1 MFVCLIDTMRAMS
14 AFHFLQLKLKLDCH
28 HPPCGCGRRILLLA
42 PLEVVSVRP
51 VSPLCLGLSERRS
64 QSLSLFVASIMSDLG
79 QGHDQ
84 VSLPSSVILPGE
96 SLPLILAKDF
106 FMKLSYT
113 IFLQRI
119 SFFFHFLRALSFG
132 HLAQVLLS
140 LVFRKYNFHQVL
152 NSFCKCSWAENFIYP
167 MSQKENPPLSSYST
181 SGASRVALAPFSM
194 DISNLMTLSCGSYS
208 TSLPLV
214 TLMH

>member
-1 MFVCLIDTMRAMS
+1 MRAMS
-14 AFHFLQLKLKLDCH
+14 AFHFLYLKLKLDCH
-28 HPPCGCGRRILLLA
+28 HPPCGCDRRILLLA

-51 VSPLCLGLSERRS
+51 VGPLCLGLSERRS
-64 QSLSLFVASIMSDLG
+64 QSLGLFASSIISDLG

-96 SLPLILAKDF
+96 YLSLILAKDF
-106 FMKLSYT
+106 FMKLSYM
-113 IFLQRI
+113 IFLQSI

-132 HLAQVLLS
+132 HLAQVLLG
-140 LVFRKYNFHQVL
+140 LIFRKYNFHQML
-152 NSFCKCSWAENFIYP
+152 NSFCKCSWAENFSYP
-167 MSQKENPPLSSYST
+167 MPQRENSPLSLYST
-181 SGASRVALAPFSM
+181 SGASRVVLAPFSM
-194 DISNLMTLSCGSYS
+194 GISDLMTLSCGSYS

>member
-106 FMKLSYT
+106 FHEALIYD
-113 IFLQRI
+113 I
-119 SFFFHFLRALSFG
+119 SP
-132 HLAQVLLS
+132 
-140 LVFRKYNFHQVL
+140 
-152 NSFCKCSWAENFIYP
+152 ENFIFLSFSKGSFLWTFSP
-167 MSQKENPPLSSYST
+167 SSAESCVQKVQLSPS
-181 SGASRVALAPFSM
+181 A
-194 DISNLMTLSCGSYS
+194 
-208 TSLPLV
+208 
-214 TLMH
+214 